1 MLKVTTDSFDVRVG
15 CYVQSIDELLAAI
28 AASGDRHLRRVLGE
42 DETGAP
48 RVRMSGAAIART

>member
-1 MLKVTTDSFDVRVG
+1 MTTDSFDVRVG
-15 CYVQSIDELLAAI
+15 CDVQSIDELLAAI
-28 AASGDRHLRRVLGE
+28 AASGDRDLRRVLDE